1 MEPMNDITLKLTAAE
16 LDALYWLLVDTA
28 HQVDDDGNEGAFDAS
43 PLKPIYDKVRFARAE
58 DK

>member
-1 MEPMNDITLKLTAAE
+1 MNDITLKLTAAE

-58 DK
+58 AK